1 MFTRVFLQHLM
12 DEPIFVGIS
21 QGQGLYYY
29 PFIFSH
35 TNILFIKYSYFS
47 NAQWPISHP
56 KVQTQT
62 SVLCWIW
69 SQIQWNDY
77 ATVSTT
83 YIVPRRKMKGI
94 SRKEKIYYWVWKE
107 NNILKIRNERTCWC
121 VCVCVC
127 EHAQSLSQV
136 QFFVT
141 PWTIVFQAPLSL
153 GLPELPYF
161 TQLLLSIVT
170 SSLQKIKL
178 MENNGSGFPG
188 G

>member
-62 SVLCWIW
+62 AVLCWIW

-121 VCVCVC
+121 VCVYVCVC
-127 EHAQSLSQV
+127 VRACSVPQSGPILCDPMDYSLPGSSV
-136 QFFVT
+136 SGPSWAT
-141 PWTIVFQAPLSL
+141 ILHTTIVKHSYIFS
-153 GLPELPYF
+153 
-161 TQLLLSIVT
+161 T
-170 SSLQKIKL
+170 
-178 MENNGSGFPG
+178 ENKTHGK
-188 G
+188 